1 MQTKEGLRE
10 VMCVCCQHSFIRFH
24 GRVLLYRVEHV
35 CSSSVVDLLPLSV
48 AAMKCTAVNLVDLDG
63 EVIYLKPIVT
73 GFGGHMVIIQLTF

>member
-24 GRVLLYRVEHV
+24 GRVLLHRVEHV
-35 CSSSVVDLLPLSV
+35 CSSSV